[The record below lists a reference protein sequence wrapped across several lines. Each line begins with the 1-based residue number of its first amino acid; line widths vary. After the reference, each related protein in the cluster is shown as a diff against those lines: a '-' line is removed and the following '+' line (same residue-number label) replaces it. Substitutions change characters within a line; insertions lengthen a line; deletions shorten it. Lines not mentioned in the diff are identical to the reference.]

1 MSDNN
6 IGWGTI
12 LGGLVVGGLA
22 VAAAVSVD
30 DETWEEAQRAKA
42 RSKERERNR
51 ILRDI
56 QAHRPSVFRSV
67 ASDPGDRL
75 VEEMFSLSHDYERT
89 RLLRAWVNSNR
100 GLDPIQAS
108 RIRGAYDYCGLTAK
122 NLLDRAVSV

>member
-30 DETWEEAQRAKA
+30 DETWEEAQRSKA

-51 ILRDI
+51 ILRDM
-56 QAHRPSVFRSV
+56 QSGRTSVFRSV
-67 ASDPGDRL
+67 VDPGDRL
-75 VEEMFSLSHDYERT
+75 VEEMFSLTYDSDRT
-89 RLLRAWVNSNR
+89 RLLRAWVDSNR

-108 RIRGAYDYCGLTAK
+108 RIRGAYNYCGMTATY
-122 NLLDRAVSV
+122 LLDRAVSV